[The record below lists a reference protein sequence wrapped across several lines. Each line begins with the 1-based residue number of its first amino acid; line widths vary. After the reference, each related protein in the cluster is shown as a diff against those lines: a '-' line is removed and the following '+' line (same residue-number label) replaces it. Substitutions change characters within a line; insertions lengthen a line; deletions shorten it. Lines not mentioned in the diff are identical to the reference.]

1 LPPGAAFLVIC
12 DGIKVTLAMRH
23 NLTHGG
29 DQEAVPRGKVMGLR
43 ALIGARFGI
52 SRSAPGGYASAM
64 ASLVSTVTPGP
75 MVELSAIFF
84 T

>member
-1 LPPGAAFLVIC
+1 LPPRAAFLVIC
-12 DGIKVTLAMRH
+12 DGIKVALAVRH
-23 NLTHGG
+23 SLTHGG
-29 DQEAVPRGKVMGLR
+29 DQEAAPCRKVMGLR
-43 ALIGARFGI
+43 ALIRARFGI

-64 ASLVSTVTPGP
+64 ASLVSIVTPGP